1 VFDEILSV
9 EDLEPV
15 LQSFSEG
22 WKVEVGDMLPSPEYV
37 EGLDNIHGLRA
48 AVEKL
53 AEDAT
58 PARAASAIEF
68 ILEGLHLSN
77 RLNKELEGGR
87 ILYR

>member
-1 VFDEILSV
+1 
-9 EDLEPV
+9 
-15 LQSFSEG
+15 
-22 WKVEVGDMLPSPEYV
+22 V